1 MTPDHFVCEC
11 GRIDVKKRAIVGL
24 SSMLSTKLVH
34 APSHDTNF
42 LNYLKVCGCQRLC
55 VQHGVRTEP
64 STPYRSRLR
73 ERTKDPCPYE
83 RALPTL
89 SQRTSCI
96 GEQCER
102 HRANP
107 SPTYAQRVITSP
119 AQRSTAEGAPW
130 PIPRNCPPS
139 PPPWPLISQRHGLV
153 RRPRPPQNILR
164 RPKNVPSAHAHPHPS
179 ERGPMHAC
187 VHLQVHACACGS
199 SPRRTHA
206 IVKSRWA
213 HSRSKPLILSS
224 P

>member
-1 MTPDHFVCEC
+1 MPETL
-11 GRIDVKKRAIVGL
+11 R
-24 SSMLSTKLVH
+24 T
-34 APSHDTNF
+34 T
-42 LNYLKVCGCQRLC
+42 
-55 VQHGVRTEP
+55 HGVRTEP

-83 RALPTL
+83 RAVPRTL

-107 SPTYAQRVITSP
+107 SPTYAPKSDHLPRSTVHNRGRAMANP
-119 AQRSTAEGAPW
+119 AQLPAVAAPMALDF
-130 PIPRNCPPS
+130 PAP
-139 PPPWPLISQRHGLV
+139 
-153 RRPRPPQNILR
+153 RPRPPQNILR

-179 ERGPMHAC
+179 ERGPMHTS

-199 SPRRTHA
+199 SPRRSTHA
-206 IVKSRWA
+206 LVTSRWA